1 MPPLNR
7 WHWKALGSDSK
18 VTAQEQK
25 SVGLK
30 IMRFHRRFSQAAI
43 LWLPEMMVSHTW
55 NWELF
60 PRLASMDLHANKQ
73 RKTFFCWMFLLIFI
87 HSMKEIRRLS
97 AVFCQCCSR
106 SARTHQQNG
115 SVAALLVVSWL
126 VCREGGVVR
135 IGQGGNIPCGSMA
148 WHSAQSKEG
157 KSAKSAWLRAID
169 ELRLT
174 SLFVLSR
181 LQTILAVYPVP

>member
-7 WHWKALGSDSK
+7 WHWKAQDSNSK

-25 SVGLK
+25 SAGLK

-43 LWLPEMMVSHTW
+43 LWLTEIMVSHTW
-55 NWELF
+55 NWKLF
-60 PRLASMDLHANKQ
+60 PPLASMDLHAKKKN
-73 RKTFFCWMFLLIFI
+73 IFQLNVSI
-87 HSMKEIRRLS
+87 NIHHSMKEILRLS

-115 SVAALLVVSWL
+115 SVAGLLAVSWL
-126 VCREGGVVR
+126 VCREGRVVR
-135 IGQGGNIPCGSMA
+135 TGRGGNIPCGSTA
-148 WHSAQSKEG
+148 WHRAQSKEV
-157 KSAKSAWLRAID
+157 KSAKHAWLRAID
-169 ELRLT
+169 ELRFT